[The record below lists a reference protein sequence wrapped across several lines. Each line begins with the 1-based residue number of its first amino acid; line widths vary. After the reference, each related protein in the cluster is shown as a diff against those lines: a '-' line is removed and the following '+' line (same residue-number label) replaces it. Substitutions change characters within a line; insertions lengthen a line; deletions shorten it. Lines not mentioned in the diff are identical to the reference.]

1 MPMNYGEAK
10 FTENC
15 GSPSIECFVNPVSM
29 FFFYQKKKKGEKDE
43 EKKKKRKGKRRERMP
58 ANNAPLAS
66 YLGMNSF
73 WCKDQRNQSA

>member
-43 EKKKKRKGKRRERMP
+43 EKKKKEKENEEKECLQTTLLWR
-58 ANNAPLAS
+58 AIWA
-66 YLGMNSF
+66 
-73 WCKDQRNQSA
+73 